1 MHSTTREKAIKNK
14 TNSSLPNHTD
24 QCKCSSLIDVLA
36 TKLELLSKALTDANT
51 KNAAIRT
58 KVDKELSSLN
68 DYLALSTPCLLAAK
82 KVIQLSDAAIKTAT
96 ASLVDR
102 RVRESRLIIW
112 GSFSRKVTPTK
123 QAQSLLGSVLSK
135 PDHESLHA
143 DWLRQKGQR
152 AATKMV
158 AGLKSMD
165 YETRLVVLDLF
176 PLEYRR
182 LRGDLILTYALFEQ
196 GLANRFFTVDPAN
209 TRRGH
214 GERQLLNDKNKTDP
228 GNLGKSLAPVYQSVN
243 PCGYLELL
251 NDKNTAERQEQNRP
265 GKLGRKPR
273 SFVSIRESVGQLCE
287 NRRDCMRFGYAVI
300 RANRSLSP
308 KNGRCLPIH
317 SNHTLRRRLLS
328 PPLNDLWTHFSS
340 FKGRFQANDHCFAAS
355 TSIWR
360 ALALEPQDFKS
371 SSKSGHGFVRTSDG
385 FRKVNRIDPCPA
397 LKMDVED
404 MEFRHPFFVRQKPH
418 LLSKIQRKPTSTLY
432 NGRFFIHPSM
442 TNVNHNQAQSTF
454 ANSGEFPQSIP
465 VASEFMRLSGV
476 VRTLRNNQ
484 EMIAQQVNFL
494 KSENQL
500 LARFLLDDPS
510 SFQSIK
516 IAPSDE
522 LHETPFK
529 LAKVDNSAL
538 VTLTN
543 PSLDSSFAL
552 EGAGPSTSRTL
563 QYIPSPTLLSV
574 NDLALPDNK
583 LVLSS
588 VPDIDPSSNQ
598 SADPVPRKP
607 NNLAVLPLV
616 AADVQQ
622 LGPVG
627 SVQQARPN
635 MKCAVAVFWV
645 SQYQMFHGAASLS
658 YIGPSR
664 FPRLDLRNRTGHGMQ
679 TMPAVSFIPQP
690 DCLPVLTTGVQ
701 RQSLHIS
708 IYSFA
713 YEKSNVE
720 HAFRALS
727 VRHGILFNP
736 MTLDISLCSVCKCDS
751 TTTFLGNF
759 LTFQSFQLSRHFE
772 ITLCLL
778 SNPKRTFAETD
789 RTLASLT
796 QGLSPP
802 AGTEK
807 ANETLA
813 GSENM
818 AFDLNLSRCTTPVS
832 LIQPDS
838 LDIAEFFAARDD
850 NVSDISLE
858 DLFLASTNGADIS
871 ANSRPSKLTT
881 KVDKTACISPRSGRS
896 SVDSEAT
903 LPFEDLSLDNQL
915 RTPVLQSNPPESSN
929 VLRSALTK
937 LDPSLAKPELGT
949 ADPAVSVAPVT
960 TTGKLSTQPI
970 DDQIAPAEQRISL
983 LVDSTQSAEEV
994 LQEDGSLAVDDQELF
1009 GLPWEEQ
1016 EVVVEDEEHQLG
1028 DNVDQFSTDLLP
1040 VSERS
1045 NARLKAFSTP
1055 REVTIKPTS
1064 TLPRAADKFDHN
1076 LIIGSEIIPAEA
1088 ALPFANVPTTIAHF
1102 MQPTSIRPVSPTSQP
1117 TLSVTSVPTLPR
1129 QNHVI
1134 LSQSQAR
1141 LVQTTVPKSVTSIPS
1156 NQCFVQTTSLCQPVL
1171 ATPIALPAQLL
1182 SLRPLSIGHS
1192 TPVYI
1197 TTPHQSRVP
1206 ERRQRPT
1213 YRAIAPAVKSTTPP
1227 TNTNKSTSINK

>member
-1 MHSTTREKAIKNK
+1 MVHPME
-14 TNSSLPNHTD
+14 L
-24 QCKCSSLIDVLA
+24 QGIDLGFPAVPAFL
-36 TKLELLSKALTDANT
+36 TKLRLLVDDEDT
-51 KNAAIRT
+51 KDIIYWDPSGNSFHISDGNRLA
-58 KVDKELSSLN
+58 KEVLPLFFKHNNLSSF
-68 DYLALSTPCLLAAK
+68 
-82 KVIQLSDAAIKTAT
+82 I
-96 ASLVDR
+96 
-102 RVRESRLIIW
+102 
-112 GSFSRKVTPTK
+112 
-123 QAQSLLGSVLSK
+123 
-135 PDHESLHA
+135 
-143 DWLRQKGQR
+143 
-152 AATKMV
+152 
-158 AGLKSMD
+158 
-165 YETRLVVLDLF
+165 
-176 PLEYRR
+176 
-182 LRGDLILTYALFEQ
+182 
-196 GLANRFFTVDPAN
+196 
-209 TRRGH
+209 
-214 GERQLLNDKNKTDP
+214 RQLNM
-228 GNLGKSLAPVYQSVN
+228 Y
-243 PCGYLELL
+243 
-251 NDKNTAERQEQNRP
+251 
-265 GKLGRKPR
+265 
-273 SFVSIRESVGQLCE
+273 
-287 NRRDCMRFGYAVI
+287 
-300 RANRSLSP
+300 
-308 KNGRCLPIH
+308 
-317 SNHTLRRRLLS
+317 
-328 PPLNDLWTHFSS
+328 
-340 FKGRFQANDHCFAAS
+340 
-355 TSIWR
+355 
-360 ALALEPQDFKS
+360 
-371 SSKSGHGFVRTSDG
+371 G

-442 TNVNHNQAQSTF
+442 TNVNHNQTQSAF

-500 LARFLLDDPS
+500 LASELHDLRERYVHQSQLIQTLFSFLSAFAKDGRSQNYRFSPKRKALPFSVSSVIPANARSGLKLNLPKGFLLDDPS

-574 NDLALPDNK
+574 NDLSLPDNK
-583 LVLSS
+583 FVLS
-588 VPDIDPSSNQ
+588 PLPEIDPGSKQ
-598 SADPVPRKP
+598 SADPVPGKP

-616 AADVQQ
+616 ATDVQQ

-627 SVQQARPN
+627 GVQQARPN
-635 MKCAVAVFWV
+635 MKV
-645 SQYQMFHGAASLS
+645 
-658 YIGPSR
+658 
-664 FPRLDLRNRTGHGMQ
+664 
-679 TMPAVSFIPQP
+679 
-690 DCLPVLTTGVQ
+690 
-701 RQSLHIS
+701 
-708 IYSFA
+708 
-713 YEKSNVE
+713 
-720 HAFRALS
+720 
-727 VRHGILFNP
+727 
-736 MTLDISLCSVCKCDS
+736 
-751 TTTFLGNF
+751 GNF
-759 LTFQSFQLSRHFE
+759 LTFLSFQISRHFE

-778 SNPKRTFAETD
+778 FNQKRMFAETD

-818 AFDLNLSRCTTPVS
+818 AFDLNLSRCTTPAS

-838 LDIAEFFAARDD
+838 LDIAEFFATRDD

-871 ANSRPSKLTT
+871 ANSRPSKLTP
-881 KVDKTACISPRSGRS
+881 KVDKTVSISPRSGRS

-903 LPFEDLSLDNQL
+903 IPFEDLNLDHQL
-915 RTPVLQSNPPESSN
+915 RTPEIQSNAPESSN
-929 VLRSALTK
+929 ILRSALTK
-937 LDPSLAKPELGT
+937 LDPSLEKSELST
-949 ADPAVSVAPVT
+949 VTPAVSVAPSAT
-960 TTGKLSTQPI
+960 AGKLTTQPM
-970 DDQIAPAEQRISL
+970 DDQVAPAEQRISL
-983 LVDSTQSAEEV
+983 LVDSTQSADEV
-994 LQEDGSLAVDDQELF
+994 LQEEGSLAVDDQELF

-1040 VSERS
+1040 VTEQS

-1055 REVTIKPTS
+1055 REVTINHTS
-1064 TLPRAADKFDHN
+1064 TLPRAANKFDHN

-1102 MQPTSIRPVSPTSQP
+1102 MQPTNIRPVSPTSQP
-1117 TLSVTSVPTLPR
+1117 TLGVTNVPTLPR

-1134 LSQSQAR
+1134 LNQSQTR

-1156 NQCFVQTTSLCQPVL
+1156 NQCFVQATSLCQPVL

-1192 TPVYI
+1192 TPVYMHA
-1197 TTPHQSRVP
+1197 PRQSRVP

-1227 TNTNKSTSINK
+1227 ANTNKSTPINK

>member
-1 MHSTTREKAIKNK
+1 ME
-14 TNSSLPNHTD
+14 L
-24 QCKCSSLIDVLA
+24 QGIDLGFPAVPAFL
-36 TKLELLSKALTDANT
+36 TKLRLLVDDEDT
-51 KNAAIRT
+51 KDIIYWDPSGNSFHISDGNRLA
-58 KVDKELSSLN
+58 KEVLPLFFKHNNLSSF
-68 DYLALSTPCLLAAK
+68 
-82 KVIQLSDAAIKTAT
+82 I
-96 ASLVDR
+96 
-102 RVRESRLIIW
+102 
-112 GSFSRKVTPTK
+112 
-123 QAQSLLGSVLSK
+123 
-135 PDHESLHA
+135 
-143 DWLRQKGQR
+143 
-152 AATKMV
+152 
-158 AGLKSMD
+158 
-165 YETRLVVLDLF
+165 
-176 PLEYRR
+176 
-182 LRGDLILTYALFEQ
+182 
-196 GLANRFFTVDPAN
+196 
-209 TRRGH
+209 
-214 GERQLLNDKNKTDP
+214 RQLNMC
-228 GNLGKSLAPVYQSVN
+228 KSVP
-243 PCGYLELL
+243 
-251 NDKNTAERQEQNRP
+251 
-265 GKLGRKPR
+265 
-273 SFVSIRESVGQLCE
+273 SF
-287 NRRDCMRFGYAVI
+287 
-300 RANRSLSP
+300 
-308 KNGRCLPIH
+308 
-317 SNHTLRRRLLS
+317 
-328 PPLNDLWTHFSS
+328 THF
-340 FKGRFQANDHCFAAS
+340 
-355 TSIWR
+355 
-360 ALALEPQDFKS
+360 LL
-371 SSKSGHGFVRTSDG
+371 DG

-442 TNVNHNQAQSTF
+442 TNVNHNQTQSAF

-500 LARFLLDDPS
+500 LASELHDLRERYVHQSQLIQTLFSFLSAFAKDGRSQNYRFSPKRKALPFSVSSVIPANARSGLKLNLPKGFLLDDPS

-529 LAKVDNSAL
+529 LAKVDNSTL

-574 NDLALPDNK
+574 NDLSLPDNK
-583 LVLSS
+583 FVLS
-588 VPDIDPSSNQ
+588 PLPEIDPGSKQ
-598 SADPVPRKP
+598 SADPVPGKP

-616 AADVQQ
+616 ATDVQQ

-627 SVQQARPN
+627 GVQQARPN
-635 MKCAVAVFWV
+635 MKVASRDSPFV
-645 SQYQMFHGAASLS
+645 S
-658 YIGPSR
+658 
-664 FPRLDLRNRTGHGMQ
+664 
-679 TMPAVSFIPQP
+679 
-690 DCLPVLTTGVQ
+690 
-701 RQSLHIS
+701 IS
-708 IYSFA
+708 ILLQT
-713 YEKSNVE
+713 KSMTSNMRCIGGFVRFVFNI
-720 HAFRALS
+720 AFS
-727 VRHGILFNP
+727 
-736 MTLDISLCSVCKCDS
+736 MTLDISVGSVFTCNS
-751 TTTFLGNF
+751 TATFLGNF
-759 LTFQSFQLSRHFE
+759 LTFLSFQISRHFE

-778 SNPKRTFAETD
+778 FNQKRMFAETD

-818 AFDLNLSRCTTPVS
+818 AFDLNLSRCTTPAS

-838 LDIAEFFAARDD
+838 LDIAEFFATRDD

-871 ANSRPSKLTT
+871 ANSRPSKLTP
-881 KVDKTACISPRSGRS
+881 KVDKTVSISPRSGRS

-903 LPFEDLSLDNQL
+903 IPFEDLNLDHQL
-915 RTPVLQSNPPESSN
+915 RTPEIQSNAPESSN
-929 VLRSALTK
+929 ILRSALTK
-937 LDPSLAKPELGT
+937 LDPSLEKSEVST
-949 ADPAVSVAPVT
+949 VTPAVSVAPSAT
-960 TTGKLSTQPI
+960 AGKLTTQPM
-970 DDQIAPAEQRISL
+970 DDQVAPAEQRISL
-983 LVDSTQSAEEV
+983 LVDSTQSADEV
-994 LQEDGSLAVDDQELF
+994 LQEEGSLAVDDQELF

-1040 VSERS
+1040 VTEQS

-1055 REVTIKPTS
+1055 REVTINHTS
-1064 TLPRAADKFDHN
+1064 TLPRAANKFDHN

-1102 MQPTSIRPVSPTSQP
+1102 MQPTNIRPVSPTSQP
-1117 TLSVTSVPTLPR
+1117 TLGVTNVPTLPR

-1134 LSQSQAR
+1134 LNQSQTR

-1156 NQCFVQTTSLCQPVL
+1156 NQCFVQATSLCQPVL

-1192 TPVYI
+1192 TPVYMHA
-1197 TTPHQSRVP
+1197 PRQSRVP

-1227 TNTNKSTSINK
+1227 ANTNKSTPINK

>member
-1 MHSTTREKAIKNK
+1 MVHPMELQGVDLGFPAVPAF
-14 TNSSLPNHTD
+14 L
-24 QCKCSSLIDVLA
+24 
-36 TKLELLSKALTDANT
+36 TKLRLLVDDEDT
-51 KNAAIRT
+51 KDIIYWDPSGNSFHISDGNRLA
-58 KVDKELSSLN
+58 KEVLPLFFKHNNLSSF
-68 DYLALSTPCLLAAK
+68 
-82 KVIQLSDAAIKTAT
+82 I
-96 ASLVDR
+96 
-102 RVRESRLIIW
+102 
-112 GSFSRKVTPTK
+112 
-123 QAQSLLGSVLSK
+123 
-135 PDHESLHA
+135 
-143 DWLRQKGQR
+143 
-152 AATKMV
+152 
-158 AGLKSMD
+158 
-165 YETRLVVLDLF
+165 
-176 PLEYRR
+176 
-182 LRGDLILTYALFEQ
+182 
-196 GLANRFFTVDPAN
+196 
-209 TRRGH
+209 
-214 GERQLLNDKNKTDP
+214 RQLNM
-228 GNLGKSLAPVYQSVN
+228 Y
-243 PCGYLELL
+243 
-251 NDKNTAERQEQNRP
+251 
-265 GKLGRKPR
+265 
-273 SFVSIRESVGQLCE
+273 
-287 NRRDCMRFGYAVI
+287 
-300 RANRSLSP
+300 
-308 KNGRCLPIH
+308 
-317 SNHTLRRRLLS
+317 
-328 PPLNDLWTHFSS
+328 
-340 FKGRFQANDHCFAAS
+340 
-355 TSIWR
+355 
-360 ALALEPQDFKS
+360 
-371 SSKSGHGFVRTSDG
+371 G

-500 LARFLLDDPS
+500 LASELHDLRERYVHQSQLIQTLFSFLSAFAKDGRSQNYRFSPKRKALPFAVSSVIPANSRSGLKLNLPKGFLLDDPS

-635 MKCAVAVFWV
+635 M
-645 SQYQMFHGAASLS
+645 
-658 YIGPSR
+658 
-664 FPRLDLRNRTGHGMQ
+664 
-679 TMPAVSFIPQP
+679 
-690 DCLPVLTTGVQ
+690 
-701 RQSLHIS
+701 
-708 IYSFA
+708 
-713 YEKSNVE
+713 
-720 HAFRALS
+720 
-727 VRHGILFNP
+727 
-736 MTLDISLCSVCKCDS
+736 
-751 TTTFLGNF
+751 
-759 LTFQSFQLSRHFE
+759 
-772 ITLCLL
+772 
-778 SNPKRTFAETD
+778 KRTFAETD

-1028 DNVDQFSTDLLP
+1028 DNVDQFSTVLLP

-1064 TLPRAADKFDHN
+1064 TLPRTADKFDHN

-1102 MQPTSIRPVSPTSQP
+1102 MQPSPVSPTSQP
-1117 TLSVTSVPTLPR
+1117 TRSVTSVPTLPR

-1134 LSQSQAR
+1134 LNQSQAR

-1197 TTPHQSRVP
+1197 TTPRQSRVP

>member
-1 MHSTTREKAIKNK
+1 MVHPMELQGVDLGFPAVPAF
-14 TNSSLPNHTD
+14 L
-24 QCKCSSLIDVLA
+24 
-36 TKLELLSKALTDANT
+36 TKLRLLVDDEDT
-51 KNAAIRT
+51 KDIIYWDPSGNSFHISDGNRLA
-58 KVDKELSSLN
+58 KEVLPLFFKHNNLSSF
-68 DYLALSTPCLLAAK
+68 
-82 KVIQLSDAAIKTAT
+82 I
-96 ASLVDR
+96 
-102 RVRESRLIIW
+102 
-112 GSFSRKVTPTK
+112 
-123 QAQSLLGSVLSK
+123 
-135 PDHESLHA
+135 
-143 DWLRQKGQR
+143 
-152 AATKMV
+152 
-158 AGLKSMD
+158 
-165 YETRLVVLDLF
+165 
-176 PLEYRR
+176 
-182 LRGDLILTYALFEQ
+182 
-196 GLANRFFTVDPAN
+196 
-209 TRRGH
+209 
-214 GERQLLNDKNKTDP
+214 RQLNM
-228 GNLGKSLAPVYQSVN
+228 Y
-243 PCGYLELL
+243 
-251 NDKNTAERQEQNRP
+251 
-265 GKLGRKPR
+265 
-273 SFVSIRESVGQLCE
+273 
-287 NRRDCMRFGYAVI
+287 
-300 RANRSLSP
+300 
-308 KNGRCLPIH
+308 
-317 SNHTLRRRLLS
+317 
-328 PPLNDLWTHFSS
+328 
-340 FKGRFQANDHCFAAS
+340 
-355 TSIWR
+355 
-360 ALALEPQDFKS
+360 
-371 SSKSGHGFVRTSDG
+371 G

-442 TNVNHNQAQSTF
+442 TNVNHDQAQSTF

-500 LARFLLDDPS
+500 LASELHDLRERYVHQSQLIQTLFSFLSAFAKDGRSQNYRFSPKRKALPFAVSSVIPANSRSGLKLNLPKGFLLDDPS

-574 NDLALPDNK
+574 NDLDLPDNK

-588 VPDIDPSSNQ
+588 LPDIDSGSKQ

-627 SVQQARPN
+627 GVQQERPN
-635 MKCAVAVFWV
+635 MKR
-645 SQYQMFHGAASLS
+645 M
-658 YIGPSR
+658 
-664 FPRLDLRNRTGHGMQ
+664 
-679 TMPAVSFIPQP
+679 
-690 DCLPVLTTGVQ
+690 
-701 RQSLHIS
+701 
-708 IYSFA
+708 
-713 YEKSNVE
+713 
-720 HAFRALS
+720 
-727 VRHGILFNP
+727 
-736 MTLDISLCSVCKCDS
+736 
-751 TTTFLGNF
+751 
-759 LTFQSFQLSRHFE
+759 
-772 ITLCLL
+772 
-778 SNPKRTFAETD
+778 FAETD

-807 ANETLA
+807 ANETLT

-838 LDIAEFFAARDD
+838 LDIAEFFATRDD

-871 ANSRPSKLTT
+871 ANSRPSKPTT
-881 KVDKTACISPRSGRS
+881 KVDKTASISPRSGRS

-903 LPFEDLSLDNQL
+903 LPFEDLSLDKQL
-915 RTPVLQSNPPESSN
+915 RTPELQSNPPESSN
-929 VLRSALTK
+929 VLRSVLTK
-937 LDPSLAKPELGT
+937 LDPSLANSELSIV
-949 ADPAVSVAPVT
+949 DPAVSVAPVT
-960 TTGKLSTQPI
+960 TTGKLSTQSI
-970 DDQIAPAEQRISL
+970 DDQVAPAEQRISL

-994 LQEDGSLAVDDQELF
+994 LQEEGSLAVDDQELF

-1040 VSERS
+1040 VTEQS

-1055 REVTIKPTS
+1055 REVTFNPTS
-1064 TLPRAADKFDHN
+1064 TLPRAANKLDRN

-1102 MQPTSIRPVSPTSQP
+1102 MQPTNIRPVSPTAQP
-1117 TLSVTSVPTLPR
+1117 TVSVTSVPTLPR

-1134 LSQSQAR
+1134 LSQSQPR
-1141 LVQTTVPKSVTSIPS
+1141 LVQTTVPKSVTSISS
-1156 NQCFVQTTSLCQPVL
+1156 NHCFVQTTSLCQPVL

-1197 TTPHQSRVP
+1197 SAPGLNRVS

-1227 TNTNKSTSINK
+1227 ANTNKSTSINK